1 MLSYQAAFVKMM
13 EHSIYMSFYKYGN
26 ARKTYPLL
34 AQANKCVQERLD
46 YYINGRP
53 FKNIAPH
60 NKDYLIDVANFAML
74 EAMFPNSG
82 SSPFAKP
89 DASSGWQADF
99 STSFVR
105 DTMDSSPSVLS
116 GNYEASERLNL
127 IQQYLD
133 LYNSIKG
140 SVNLSYIIYL
150 ACEEFN
156 SPSFEDAFHNI
167 NIAGDKLSPGLA
179 GGISHKELMDSNDG
193 YIHYE

>member
-1 MLSYQAAFVKMM
+1 MLSYQTAFVKMM
-13 EHSIYMSFYKYGN
+13 KHSIYMSFYKYGN

-46 YYINGRP
+46 YYINGKP
-53 FKNIAPH
+53 FKNIATH

-99 STSFVR
+99 SSSFVKISMESG
-105 DTMDSSPSVLS
+105 TSSFV
-116 GNYEASERLNL
+116 ETSERLKSL
-127 IQQYLD
+127 QSYSD
-133 LYNSIKG
+133 LYIKEG
-140 SVNLSYIIYL
+140 DPINLKSIIYL
-150 ACEEFN
+150 ACEEFHT
-156 SPSFEDAFHNI
+156 PSFPDAFHDI

-179 GGISHKELMDSNDG
+179 GGISYKELMDSNDG